1 MIRALPTSSL
11 PRCPETLC
19 LELSPAAAFAAPCSP
34 PAAAAAAAAEP
45 RRHGTD
51 PSRENPRRAQCSRVQ
66 AAPKERGELLRQR
79 RDDEEE
85 QEEEATSK
93 RNAADEEAMCPDIT
107 GSDAPEVVGDEEKQP
122 DKQGRA
128 VVDEGDGE
136 RREHEGN

>member
-11 PRCPETLC
+11 PRCPEAAC
-19 LELSPAAAFAAPCSP
+19 LEPSPAIAFPAPSSP
-34 PAAAAAAAAEP
+34 PATAAAAEP

-51 PSRENPRRAQCSRVQ
+51 PSRENPRRSQCSRVP

-79 RDDEEE
+79 RDD
-85 QEEEATSK
+85 EEEATSK
-93 RNAADEEAMCPDIT
+93 RNAADEEAMCPDIP
-107 GSDAPEVVGDEEKQP
+107 GSDAPEVFGDEQKQP
-122 DKQGRA
+122 DKQGRV